1 MCPGRQN
8 IDSILGLKDSQP
20 RIINKSQHNLL
31 HVKRLSNV
39 GVYQGEDIVDGI
51 PWRKR
56 IRDFTVGLEESL
68 LDLERGDPI
77 SSLVNSI
84 EPGNVSI
91 NDLLKSKRSD
101 SLICRDLIGK
111 TSL

>member
-1 MCPGRQN
+1 VCPRGQN
-8 IDSILGLKDSQP
+8 VDSILGLEDGQP

-39 GVYQGEDIVDGI
+39 GVYQGKDIVDGI

-56 IRDFTVGLEESL
+56 IRDFTIGLEESL

-77 SSLVNSI
+77 PSLVNGI
-84 EPGNVSI
+84 EPAHVSF
-91 NDLLKSKRSD
+91 NHSKV
-101 SLICRDLIGK
+101 GH
-111 TSL
+111 